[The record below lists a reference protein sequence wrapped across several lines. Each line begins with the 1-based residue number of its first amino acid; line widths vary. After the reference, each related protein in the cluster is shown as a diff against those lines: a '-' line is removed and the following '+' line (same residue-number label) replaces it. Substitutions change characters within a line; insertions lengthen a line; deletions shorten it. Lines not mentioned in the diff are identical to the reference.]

1 MKDFAAN
8 LICLCERKPKTTYD
22 NDLRD
27 WGVKFVEGYSVK
39 GKRGMDLLLSSTL
52 DEIEPQ

>member
-27 WGVKFVEGYSVK
+27 WGVKFVEGYSVE